1 MPPPRRPDPEPIETD
16 DVRIVTVGTVLWA
29 VALVASLVLHG
40 RLAAAGH
47 DDWTWIFLAGTF
59 LGLIGIRY
67 VRRRRD
73 AIRRDRGAASAAAEA
88 PETQP
93 KEPLT

>member
-16 DVRIVTVGTVLWA
+16 EVRIVTVGTVLWA
-29 VALVASLVLHG
+29 VALVASLVFHG
-40 RLAAAGH
+40 RLADAHQG
-47 DDWTWIFLAGTF
+47 DWTWIFLAGTF
-59 LGLIGIRY
+59 LGLLGLRY

-73 AIRRDRGAASAAAEA
+73 AIRRDREAAAVPA